1 MLYIIIMVI
10 NTNVFAIVILKII
23 EFMFLLFFY
32 RPEYS
37 FYCHPSQFKEETLGL
52 CEKKG
57 RSSQSIL
64 KEISSEYSLEGLML
78 KLKL

>member
-10 NTNVFAIVILKII
+10 NTNVFAIVILEII

-37 FYCHPSQFKEETLGL
+37 FYVIFPNS
-52 CEKKG
+52 KKKPLAYVRKKVDQAS
-57 RSSQSIL
+57 RS
-64 KEISSEYSLEGLML
+64 
-78 KLKL
+78 